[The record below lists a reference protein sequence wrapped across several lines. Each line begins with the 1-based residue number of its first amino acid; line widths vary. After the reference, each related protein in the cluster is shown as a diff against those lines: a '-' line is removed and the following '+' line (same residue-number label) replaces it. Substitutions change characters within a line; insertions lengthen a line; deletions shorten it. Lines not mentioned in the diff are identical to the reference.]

1 MYTDAKALI
10 CTKFRVSANV
20 AQFRQTLSSPVL
32 GGLEAVVQL
41 EDILKSPPYKICLIS
56 GPRAEVMTG
65 LGKDRNKHLE
75 PFSSIRGGRIEEKA
89 SHQTMKSLHHAFF
102 LLF

>member
-1 MYTDAKALI
+1 MYKI
-10 CTKFRVSANV
+10 QKVSANV
-20 AQFRQTLSSPVL
+20 AQFGPTLSSPVL
-32 GGLEAVVQL
+32 GGLGAVVQL

-65 LGKDRNKHLE
+65 LGKDRNNHLE

-102 LLF
+102 NTLLSFLTSR